1 MADSSQRERI
11 TQYIQDTYGTQAE
24 YLWADSPGN
33 AIFRHSAS
41 KKWYAAMMRVLPE
54 KLGFTGEEPLD
65 VMDIKC
71 STIMI
76 GSLLST
82 KGFLPAYHM
91 NKNHWISIVLDGS
104 VSDDQITPLLAL
116 SVGRSVLSQRGDRP
130 PDKWRRYAGQSRP
143 GGAGQRRH
151 RPRSRSSPRPAA
163 G

>member
-1 MADSSQRERI
+1 MAGTSQRERI
-11 TQYIQDTYGTQAE
+11 TRYIQDTYGTQAE

-41 KKWYAAMMRVLPE
+41 KKWYAAMMCVLPE
-54 KLGFTGEEPLD
+54 KLGLTGEEALD

-91 NKNHWISIVLDGS
+91 NKNHWISIVLDNS
-104 VSDDQITPLLAL
+104 VTDDQIIPLLEL
-116 SVGRSVLSQRGDRP
+116 SYDCVAPKRRKKSSQP
-130 PDKWRRYAGQSRP
+130 VEA
-143 GGAGQRRH
+143 
-151 RPRSRSSPRPAA
+151 
-163 G
+163 

>member
-1 MADSSQRERI
+1 MDKFSQRERI

-33 AIFRHSAS
+33 AVFRHPAS

-54 KLGFTGEEPLD
+54 KLGLAEGEALD

-76 GSLLST
+76 GSLLAT

-91 NKNHWISIVLDGS
+91 NKDHWISIILDGS
-104 VSDDQITPLLAL
+104 VSDGQIIPLLEL
-116 SVGRSVLSQRGDRP
+116 SYDSVAPKRRKKRARS
-130 PDKWRRYAGQSRP
+130 AEE
-143 GGAGQRRH
+143 
-151 RPRSRSSPRPAA
+151 
-163 G
+163 